1 MFNISNLQRRSLVA
15 VALLLAATACNP
27 TWNWREVR
35 SSDAPFSVLLPAK
48 PATYERA
55 IDLNGLQVTMS
66 MTAAEVHG
74 ASFAIGSIAVPD
86 ALQREQALLAMQT
99 AMVRNIG
106 GTVRRQQQITLPGGL
121 KALEI
126 EAIGNVGNSST
137 PILLVAR
144 FISSGQWAIQA
155 IVVGPQKN
163 LPTEAIDTFLGSLKL
178 R

>member
-1 MFNISNLQRRSLVA
+1 MFTISNCRWRGLLVP
-15 VALLLAATACNP
+15 ALLLIAAACNP

-35 SSDAPFSVLLPAK
+35 SSDAPLTILLPAK
-48 PATYERA
+48 PATFERSV
-55 IDLNGLQVTMS
+55 DLNGLQVNMS

-74 ASFAIGSIAVPD
+74 ASFAVGSVAVPD
-86 ALQREQALLAMQT
+86 AAQRALALQAMQT

-106 GTVRRQQQITLPGGL
+106 GTVRREQQVTLPGGI

-126 EAIGNVGNSST
+126 EAIGHTGNGSS

-144 FISSGQWAIQA
+144 FVSSGQWAIQA

-163 LPTEAIDTFLGSLKL
+163 
-178 R
+178 